1 MKKTHASAFATV
13 TAAALGVVLL
23 TGCGTED
30 RDDDCRTAAPVV
42 MFLGTDH
49 HYHYGNPT
57 GKIVPATQVPK
68 SARKVSGYKPPST
81 KIAPPP
87 KVDLKKPG
95 TSGGSVNKPAPAPA
109 PKAPAPAPRPAPRR

>member
-1 MKKTHASAFATV
+1 MKRTQTTVFATV

-30 RDDDCRTAAPVV
+30 RDDDCNSSAVPVV
-42 MFLGTDH
+42 MFLGADR
-49 HYHYGNPT
+49 HYHYGSPT

-68 SARKVSGYKPPST
+68 SARSATGYKAPSA
-81 KIAPPP
+81 KVAPPP

-95 TSGGSVNKPAPAPA
+95 TSGNMKQPAAPKPAP
-109 PKAPAPAPRPAPRR
+109 RSGRR

>member
-1 MKKTHASAFATV
+1 MKRTQTTVFATV
-13 TAAALGVVLL
+13 STAALSIVLL

-42 MFLGTDH
+42 MFLGADR
-49 HYHYGNPT
+49 HYHYGSPT

-68 SARKVSGYKPPST
+68 AARTASGYKAPSA
-81 KIAPPP
+81 KVAPPP

-95 TSGGSVNKPAPAPA
+95 TSGSVKQPA
-109 PKAPAPAPRPAPRR
+109 APAPRPAARSGRR

>member
-1 MKKTHASAFATV
+1 MKKHASAIGAL
-13 TAAALGVVLL
+13 TAAALGVAVL

-30 RDDDCRTAAPVV
+30 RDRDCRTATPVV

-49 HYHYGNPT
+49 HYHYGSPT

-68 SARKVSGYKPPST
+68 SARKVSGYKAPSA

-95 TSGGSVNKPAPAPA
+95 TSGSVNKPAAPA
-109 PKAPAPAPRPAPRR
+109 PKPAAPAPRPAGRR

>member
-1 MKKTHASAFATV
+1 MRKTHTTAFATV

-30 RDDDCRTAAPVV
+30 TDDDCRSAAPVV
-42 MFLGTDH
+42 MFLGADH
-49 HYHYGNPT
+49 HYHYGSPT

-68 SARKVSGYKPPST
+68 SARSASGYKAPSA
-81 KIAPPP
+81 KVAPPP

-95 TSGGSVNKPAPAPA
+95 TSGSVKQPSAPRPA
-109 PKAPAPAPRPAPRR
+109 APAPRPAPAAPRR